1 MKMSLDLFFSAFDI
15 SIQMAINL
23 YSILFHNA
31 LVYFQSRGVVIKL
44 QTAFVSRRD
53 DANMAKSK
61 NGGPITFSS
70 RVSVKDITRIDFG
83 VVKWESEK
91 GTEDMFYKYQQQKTH
106 SLTKKL
112 N

>member
-1 MKMSLDLFFSAFDI
+1 MSLDLFFSAFDI

-70 RVSVKDITRIDFG
+70 RVSVKTTTKIDF
-83 VVKWESEK
+83 VIVKWESEK
-91 GTEDMFYKYQQQKTH
+91 GTEEMFYKYQQQQTH
-106 SLTKKL
+106 GLTKKL